1 MVVGEKKEKNVYKNG
16 KTTLRV
22 TKTVKK
28 KRDTKNVS
36 KASHLLRNIVEL

>member
-16 KTTLRV
+16 KMTLRV
-22 TKTVKK
+22 TKRVT

-36 KASHLLRNIVEL
+36 KASHLLRNIVEV